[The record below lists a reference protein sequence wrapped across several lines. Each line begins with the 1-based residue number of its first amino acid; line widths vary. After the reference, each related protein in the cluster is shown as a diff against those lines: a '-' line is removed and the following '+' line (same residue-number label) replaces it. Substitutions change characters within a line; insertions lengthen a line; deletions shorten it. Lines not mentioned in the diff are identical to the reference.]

1 MQEER
6 MDGNRFDALSRS
18 LAGRTSRR
26 QTLRRLGAGG
36 LGASLLGLTGR
47 SRTAAQGD
55 DETTCTLAVVAT
67 IAVGP
72 DQDDVFEGELTMV
85 IGADGAIDDGTFETT
100 EGEDLSVVGQATGRA
115 LNLRITLANGNSLA
129 LTGTGQQ
136 DIVRCRGDLSGTF
149 GGPRTGDLGTWTASL
164 PEQSE
169 EDSETPESGDSGSS
183 DGSGAGGGD
192 SGDDGENGGTDD
204 GNGPNP
210 TPCDPTGIDC
220 GGTFVLDPATCQCG
234 CPQPYDRCGDTCCF
248 GGATCNADGSCQCP
262 SGTEPCQ
269 EVCTPSC
276 PTGQYLDPNTCQC
289 TAETSCGQGETLCN
303 GQCVSLACQP
313 NQLFDNA
320 SCQCVN
326 RCSPGQ
332 DYCNGTCILVTSDT
346 ANCGFCGNTCAPGV
360 PCIAGTCE
368 CPFGYT
374 YCASQQKCL
383 TEGSTC

>member
-1 MQEER
+1 

-18 LAGRTSRR
+18 LAGRSSRR

-36 LGASLLGLTGR
+36 LGASLLGLAGR
-47 SRTAAQGD
+47 RGTAAQD
-55 DETTCTLAVVAT
+55 DETTCTLTLVAT
-67 IAVGP
+67 VAVGP
-72 DQDDVFEGELTMV
+72 NQDDVFEGELTIV
-85 IGADGAIDDGTFETT
+85 IGQDGKIDDGTFATT
-100 EGEDLSVVGQATGRA
+100 EGEDLAVVGQATGRA
-115 LNLRITLANGNSLA
+115 LNLRITSADGDSLA
-129 LTGTGQQ
+129 LTGTGQE
-136 DIVRCRGDLSGTF
+136 DVVRCRGDIEGTF
-149 GGPRTGDLGTWTASL
+149 GGPRTGDLGTWSASR

-169 EDSETPESGDSGSS
+169 DEANTPGAGDEGSSGDS
-183 DGSGAGGGD
+183 D
-192 SGDDGENGGTDD
+192 SGDDAENGESGSGDE
-204 GNGPNP
+204 PSP
-210 TPCDPTGIDC
+210 TPCDSTGIDC
-220 GGTFVLDPATCQCG
+220 GSTFILDPATCQCV

-262 SGTEPCQ
+262 AGTEPCQ

-276 PTGQYLDPNTCQC
+276 PTGQYLDPDSCQC

-313 NQLFDNA
+313 NQLFDNTT
-320 SCQCVN
+320 CQCVN

-346 ANCGFCGNTCAPGV
+346 ANCGFCGNTCPPGM

-368 CPFGYT
+368 CPFSYT

-383 TEGSTC
+383 TQGSAC